1 MTSTTAPKNAALR
14 VASAVAG
21 KDIGVP
27 VRNDAVFFSLRAIEP
42 WVGWSVAAYT
52 GVVTLLAHPQ
62 EFTLWLFVV
71 HALLVGKWAQVHP
84 PHHQLQLFLRGL
96 ALLAGGF
103 VLLNHA
109 NLEMGSGSDFFFWL
123 AVPALAYS
131 LMLRPGWGW
140 ALSAL
145 AAFAWVLASLHTR
158 SHGPWLPM
166 LAQGAFLL
174 VFPPLVCG
182 RFAKAMQ
189 VLEEALEESQRD
201 RPTGLFNKTGLLRH
215 GPELVAACKHEKKE
229 LTAVLV
235 DCAGLRALYD
245 MQGRR
250 AGRKA
255 LAALVRQLRLVVG
268 EQGLAA
274 RSDSMEFTL
283 LLPGVGQDRALRAV
297 HKVLGQQPRIS
308 VRAGQAEVG
317 FEPTLLV
324 RTLPV
329 DGAPL
334 EDLLDELGRELHGD
348 SQAGGPGATLRAG
361 DTEGG
366 AGSTLPGDG
375 ADIPTIDLLAEPLP
389 A

>member
-1 MTSTTAPKNAALR
+1 MTSTKAPKNAAVQMARAL
-14 VASAVAG
+14 VG
-21 KDIGVP
+21 KNIGGP

-42 WVGWSVAAYT
+42 WIGWSVAAYT

-62 EFTLWLFVV
+62 ELTLWLFVV

-84 PHHQLQLFLRGL
+84 PHHQLQLFLRAL

-103 VLLNHA
+103 VLLNHVH
-109 NLEMGSGSDFFFWL
+109 LELGSGSDFFFWL

-158 SHGPWLPM
+158 SHAPWLPM

-174 VFPPLVCG
+174 VFPPLVCA
-182 RFAKAMQ
+182 RFAQAMQ
-189 VLEEALEESQRD
+189 ALEEALEESQRD
-201 RPTGLFNKTGLLRH
+201 RPTGLFNKAGLLRH
-215 GPELVAACKHEKKE
+215 GHELVETCRREKKA

-235 DCAGLRALYD
+235 DCAGLRELHDAH
-245 MQGRR
+245 GRR

-255 LAALVRQLRLVVG
+255 LAALVQQLKDVVG

-283 LLPGVGQDRALRAV
+283 LLPGVDQDRALRAV
-297 HKVLGQQPRIS
+297 HKVMGPQPR
-308 VRAGQAEVG
+308 VAVQAGQAEVG
-317 FEPTLLV
+317 FEPSLLV
-324 RTLPV
+324 RALPTS
-329 DGAPL
+329 GAPL
-334 EDLLDELGRELHGD
+334 EDLLDELGRELQGE
-348 SQAGGPGATLRAG
+348 SQAGGPGTSLQAG
-361 DTEGG
+361 NTEDG
-366 AGSTLPGDG
+366 AGSTPPGDG
-375 ADIPTIDLLAEPLP
+375 VDIPTIDLLAEPLP